1 MVCAEACVFKNVLI
15 VELPWDDICILHS
28 SAELKQSPFWLTEGG
43 PDYNKL
49 LRGSFEAHALKRGC
63 QGEGI

>member
-1 MVCAEACVFKNVLI
+1 MVCAEACVLKNVLI

-28 SAELKQSPFWLTEGG
+28 SAELKQSPLRLTEGSS
-43 PDYNKL
+43 DYNKL